1 MAETAIEML
10 TSYTDRSINTNSE
23 KLAKHS
29 MSHSMI
35 LIHRPSF
42 SLKLNVTNICRDRKT
57 RVVCCCPFSGSNSK
71 KPEQISGLRENWRY
85 TDTTPENSKV
95 HLSEPSSENGAHLF
109 DVQPDMEAGIRF
121 VFNFIA
127 SLLPFR
133 LFSWITEGWKEVKA
147 PDRQRLPPC
156 PPKLPVIGHVH
167 HIIGSLPHH
176 YPLRNLARIYGPLMH
191 LKFGEVTAIIV
202 SSSEAAKTVLKTH
215 DPACADRPKSV
226 ATEIMWYNYSDI
238 IFSPYGDYWKQM
250 RKICI
255 LELLSAKNVR
265 SFEYIRKDEA
275 LLLIESIRS
284 TSGAPVDLTEKISL
298 FMNSM
303 TCRAAFGNA
312 SMDRVA
318 AIKLIKK
325 AFSLAGHFD
334 LADLFPSFKL
344 FNFITLNKYKLLKLR
359 SKLDKIFDDVIVEH
373 VKNLDSTKMG
383 YGELGTEDLV
393 DVLLRLKASGEA
405 EFPITNDSIKSV
417 ISVSFSSHS
426 HIRKFLESPFTLLS
440 NKYSEMCRI
449 CLLEAQKLHLQ
460 QWTGPWRN

>member
-1 MAETAIEML
+1 
-10 TSYTDRSINTNSE
+10 
-23 KLAKHS
+23 
-29 MSHSMI
+29 MSHSKI

-42 SLKLNVTNICRDRKT
+42 SLKLNVTNTCRDRKA
-57 RVVCCCPFSGSNSK
+57 RVVCCCPFSGSDSK
-71 KPEQISGLRENWRY
+71 KPKQISGIRENWRY
-85 TDTTPENSKV
+85 TDTTPENSKA
-95 HLSEPSSENGAHLF
+95 HLSEQSSENFGNRLS
-109 DVQPDMEAGIRF
+109 DVQPDMETGIQF
-121 VFNFIA
+121 VFNF
-127 SLLPFR
+127 LVCFR
-133 LFSWITEGWKEVKA
+133 IFSWITEGWKEVKA
-147 PDRQRLPPC
+147 PDRQRLPPG
-156 PPKLPVIGHVH
+156 PPKLPVIGHMH

-191 LKFGEVTAIIV
+191 LKFGEVTTIIV
-202 SSSEAAKTVLKTH
+202 SSSEAAKMVLKTH

-238 IFSPYGDYWKQM
+238 LFSPYGDYWKQM

-275 LLLIESIRS
+275 LLLIESIRP
-284 TSGAPVDLTEKISL
+284 TSGATVDLTEKIFL
-298 FMNSM
+298 FMSSM

-312 SMDRVA
+312 SMDRAA

-344 FNFITLNKYKLLKLR
+344 FSFITWNKFKLLKLR
-359 SKLDKIFDDVIVEH
+359 SKLDKIFDDVIGEH
-373 VKNLDSTKMG
+373 IKNLDSTKTG

-417 ISVSFSSHS
+417 IFVSFSSHS
-426 HIRKFLESPFTLLS
+426 HSLMYIFSPFTSISHIYTIIKSVSFTKFSLPFIPLI
-440 NKYSEMCRI
+440 YI
-449 CLLEAQKLHLQ
+449 
-460 QWTGPWRN
+460 